1 MHIREIKQ
9 LCDFFNVDRKPG
21 KNEIMDKD
29 LLVDRLLDF
38 LSAPNDETRN
48 SKEEEEESTT
58 ETSPPSSERLVS
70 KKRKRS
76 VVEESEDEKD
86 EQGGIED
93 WVEFSRA
100 EGMFALVRDHDKG
113 NEPSDVAVRQW
124 VQAFVACYDMDTA
137 TMKMVLQVASAKFGV
152 DMKSKKNLI
161 KEFLVEEL

>member
-38 LSAPNDETRN
+38 LSTPNEETMN
-48 SKEEEEESTT
+48 SKEEESTT
-58 ETSPPSSERLVS
+58 ETPPPPSSESFVS

-86 EQGGIED
+86 EQGGIKD

-113 NEPSDVAVRQW
+113 DEPSDVAVRQW

-161 KEFLVEEL
+161 KEFLVEEI

>member
-38 LSAPNDETRN
+38 LSAPNEETMN
-48 SKEEEEESTT
+48 SKEEESTT
-58 ETSPPSSERLVS
+58 ETPTPPSSESLVS

-86 EQGGIED
+86 EQGGIKD

-113 NEPSDVAVRQW
+113 DEPSDVAVRQW

-161 KEFLVEEL
+161 KEFLVEEI